1 MNMHKTKFHINIKI
15 IKNQIRMIIYNQ
27 IKIFMMRMK
36 IFKKLLWKAIKI
48 KIRKNIINEFIIKF
62 IKKCT

>member
-1 MNMHKTKFHINIKI
+1 
-15 IKNQIRMIIYNQ
+15 MIIYNQ